1 MGENIKERLE
11 DIEDLDKMLDTVFD
25 SKKDT
30 IASGKEE
37 IIDAIK
43 HDGISFDITENGKE
57 FTVTKNIYEVIVSKD
72 GKTFH
77 EIYDDQGNMLMPPIS
92 DESFINMKN
101 LLETSNGEIDNKLL
115 ESVMKDESG
124 KSLSELENENNKEI
138 ADALGMNEDDIK
150 SLQIHSLISNEKDG
164 KDKNTK
170 NNPALE
176 SEVNALKNMGYTI
189 DTTELATDEETIKEF
204 LGTDANNLLVV
215 KINSDWKI
223 FKVGSD
229 GSLELEN
236 NLEISANESAFH
248 TVNEQGHKESRM
260 AEIEFKRKDHPD
272 YSIAIDSQNKE
283 NTTQI
288 YLVAGNSRT
297 ATEIE
302 NKTVKQPYAE
312 QINNERLKRAQENPD
327 DEKNPEQ
334 EADPHEP
341 TLEPGSNN
349 HY

>member
-1 MGENIKERLE
+1 MEGNVKERLE
-11 DIEDLDKMLDTVFD
+11 DIEDLNRMLDTVFE
-25 SKKDT
+25 SKKGT

-37 IIDAIK
+37 LIDAIK
-43 HDGISFDITENGKE
+43 HDEISFNITENGKE

-72 GKTFH
+72 GNIMH
-77 EIYDDQGNMLMPPIS
+77 EIYDDQGNMLMPPIT
-92 DESFINMKN
+92 DENFNNIKS
-101 LLETSNGEIDNKLL
+101 LLETGNGEIDNKLL
-115 ESVMKDESG
+115 EAIMTDENE
-124 KSLSELENENNKEI
+124 KSLSELENENRNEI
-138 ADALGMNEDDIK
+138 AENLGMSEDDIK
-150 SLQIHSLISNEKDG
+150 SLQITSLVSNAKNG
-164 KDKNTK
+164 KDKNVNT
-170 NNPALE
+170 NPALE
-176 SEVNALKNMGYTI
+176 AEVNALKNMGYTI

-204 LGTDANNLLVV
+204 LGTDASNLLVV

-223 FKVGSD
+223 FKVKND
-229 GSLELEN
+229 GSLEVEN

-248 TVNEQGHKESRM
+248 TVNEQGRQESRI

-272 YSIAIDSQNKE
+272 YSIAIDSHNKE

-302 NKTVKQPYAE
+302 SKTVQQPYAE

-327 DEKNPEQ
+327 YEKSPEP
-334 EADPHEP
+334 ETDPHEP
-341 TLEPGSNN
+341 TLEPGNNN